1 MLRPFR
7 YPATHYLAHNHVR
20 ASTPFWYTQHDM
32 CFLRRWRLDHRIDWT
47 IAPFFALFF
56 ALHTAWGAPPLRQPH
71 LLVVIIAEQF
81 RADYLEIYRSGFS
94 DSGFNRLSREGAAF
108 QRLRFDHLATLTA
121 PDAAILATGAYPELN
136 GIVGDRWYDRER
148 RKVVSAEEA
157 WAEPYS
163 VAPPDAG
170 PSPGNLIGSSF
181 ADELR
186 LASDGQSRVVV
197 VSGRAA
203 PAVMLAGRRPNGCY
217 WQKAD
222 GQFETSPYYAERL
235 PAWAQ
240 EFNQNHP
247 IMRFDGKPWVAL
259 DGAAQSAPLRVIQL
273 RGPNGRDNFLA
284 LYHASPFAT
293 EDTFEFAKRAIE
305 AEKLGNSQYTDL
317 LVVHLSSP
325 GRLALET
332 GAYSPLMRDMVLR
345 LDRSIADF
353 LGWLEKGI
361 GLNRVSLVFTA
372 THGIPPLPDAAGKQ
386 GLTAG
391 RVAGDDVVRAINE
404 AMEKEF
410 DAPVFVEKYIY
421 PFVYLNAQAH
431 DLSDAN
437 FRRLTEVAG
446 QGALQVK
453 GVATYFTPAAV
464 RIPSTIREKLRRSWH
479 PPRSGDLLLVY
490 EPYFVEQ
497 FGNSRGTSP
506 GSLYRYDTDVPLI
519 LFGTGFKPGRFE
531 SEVDAT
537 AVAPTISALLGIP
550 APTSATGKVL
560 SEALLPQQPPASAV
574 GPPPPQTQ

>member
-1 MLRPFR
+1 MG
-7 YPATHYLAHNHVR
+7 
-20 ASTPFWYTQHDM
+20 
-32 CFLRRWRLDHRIDWT
+32 FLRRWRLDHRIDLT
-47 IAPFFALFF
+47 VATLLALSFALQ
-56 ALHTAWGAPPLRQPH
+56 AAWGAPPLRQPH
-71 LLVVIIAEQF
+71 LLVVVVAEQF

-94 DSGFNRLSREGAAF
+94 DSGFNRLLREGAVF
-108 QRLRFDHLATLTA
+108 QRLRFDHLTTLTA
-121 PDAAILATGAYPELN
+121 PDAAILATGAYPEMN
-136 GIVGDRWYDRER
+136 GIVGDRWYDRDR

-170 PSPGNLIGSSF
+170 PSPGNLIGSTF

-186 LASDGQSRVVV
+186 LASDGQSRVIV

-203 PAVMLAGRRPNGCY
+203 PAVMLGGRRPNGCY
-217 WQKAD
+217 WKKAD
-222 GQFETSPYYAERL
+222 GQFETSTFYAERL
-235 PAWAQ
+235 PAWVQ
-240 EFNQNHP
+240 EFNQQHP

-259 DGAAQSAPLRVIQL
+259 DAPPQSAPLRVIQL
-273 RGPNGRDNFLA
+273 SGANGRDNFLA
-284 LYHASPFAT
+284 LYHASPFAAD
-293 EDTFEFAKRAIE
+293 DTFEFAKRAIE

-317 LVVHLSSP
+317 LVIHLSSP

-332 GAYSPLMRDMVLR
+332 GAYSPLMRDTVLR

-361 GLNRVSLVFTA
+361 GLNKVSLVFTA
-372 THGIPPLPDAAGKQ
+372 AHGIPPLPDAAGKQ

-391 RVAGDDVVRAINE
+391 RVAGEDVVRAIND
-404 AMEKEF
+404 ALAKEF

-421 PFVYLNAQAH
+421 PFVYFNSQAL
-431 DLSDAN
+431 DLSETN
-437 FRRLTEVAG
+437 FRRAAEIAG
-446 QGALQVK
+446 KGALQVK
-453 GVATYFTPAAV
+453 GVTTYFTPAAV
-464 RIPSTIREKLRRSWH
+464 RVPSTIREKLRRSWH
-479 PPRSGDLLLVY
+479 PPRSGDLMLVY
-490 EPYFVEQ
+490 EPYYVEQ

-537 AVAPTISALLGIP
+537 AVAPTIAALLGIP
-550 APTSATGKVL
+550 APTSATGSVIA
-560 SEALLPQQPPASAV
+560 EALLSPHPPTAAI